1 MLTGIVLHWQV
12 TFAGRLHIA
21 TVYELC
27 TQTLYYYLCAI
38 AIFWYKLIILYIMNT
53 TITSSNTINSSTI
66 DNTSTDNNN
75 SGGSSN
81 FIRGALLL
89 SIGGL
94 LAKILGAL
102 YRIPLTNILGSY
114 GMGLYQLVF
123 PPYILFLTVA
133 QAGVPMALSRIIAAN
148 SQLGDSGKSNKVFWL
163 CFRWLTLLGVLGA
176 VTLVLTSSLIAE
188 AQGNIDT
195 AQYFVL
201 VAPALV
207 FVPITNVFKSYFQGN
222 MNMLPSSATT
232 VIEQIVKLTV
242 GLAAA
247 SYYMPDVELAVGGAV
262 LAITVSECV
271 SMLIMGGVYVV
282 HKHRNKL
289 PIVWSIARAERS
301 VVFRDIV
308 HIAFPVALGS
318 FVMQLSQVV
327 DSIMVVNLLSSVD
340 ATSLY
345 GLWTGPVN
353 SMLGL
358 PIALSAGVAV
368 SALPSITKTYV
379 AGDTASLSGSY
390 NSAIKLTVVIALP
403 CAMGMSLLSEN
414 ILSLLYSSLPTDEI
428 HVSAILLSVSALSIV
443 FLAVVQTA
451 VSLLHAVGK
460 PYVSVVVLAVSI
472 VVKAVVNALLLPIDN
487 INIYGAAISETLCYL
502 FSMVCV
508 IIYTSK
514 VLHLSLDV
522 GNTVLKPI
530 AASLV
535 MTLAITVMTVCVPQ
549 FVDSTI
555 GTLCT
560 IALAG
565 LVYLAVTLALKVFD
579 TSEIGLLKANKVQS

>member
-1 MLTGIVLHWQV
+1 
-12 TFAGRLHIA
+12 
-21 TVYELC
+21 
-27 TQTLYYYLCAI
+27 
-38 AIFWYKLIILYIMNT
+38 MNT
-53 TITSSNTINSSTI
+53 TVTKTSTIDSNGIVNSCTDNNSST
-66 DNTSTDNNN
+66 SH
-75 SGGSSN
+75 SSS

-148 SQLGDSGKSNKVFWL
+148 SQLGESAKSNKVFWL
-163 CFRWLTLLGVLGA
+163 CFRWLALLGVLGA
-176 VTLVLTSSLIAE
+176 VTLMLTSSLIAE
-188 AQGNIDT
+188 AQGNADT

-222 MNMLPSSATT
+222 MNMLPSSVTT

-242 GLAAA
+242 GLAVA
-247 SYYMPDVELAVGGAV
+247 SYYMPDVSLAVGGAV
-262 LAITVSECV
+262 LAITVSECA
-271 SMLIMGGVYVV
+271 SMLIMGGVFVV
-282 HKHRNKL
+282 HKHKNKL
-289 PIVWSIARAERS
+289 PIVWSIDRAERS
-301 VVFRDIV
+301 AVLKDIA

-379 AGDTASLSGSY
+379 AGDTANLSRSY

-414 ILSLLYSSLPTDEI
+414 ILSLLYSSLPASEI
-428 HVSAILLSVSALSIV
+428 HISAVLLSISALSIV

-460 PYVSVVVLAVSI
+460 PYVSVIVLAVSI
-472 VVKAVVNALLLPIDN
+472 AVKAIVNALLLPIDS

-502 FSMVCV
+502 FSMICV

-535 MTLAITVMTVCVPQ
+535 MTLAITAMSATVPQ
-549 FVDSTI
+549 FVGSTI

-560 IALAG
+560 IALSG
-565 LVYLAVTLALKVFD
+565 LVYLAVTVLLRVFD
-579 TSEIGLLKANKVQS
+579 TEEISLLSRSKGGAVPTK

>member
-1 MLTGIVLHWQV
+1 
-12 TFAGRLHIA
+12 
-21 TVYELC
+21 
-27 TQTLYYYLCAI
+27 
-38 AIFWYKLIILYIMNT
+38 MN
-53 TITSSNTINSSTI
+53 NSI
-66 DNTSTDNNN
+66 DNSN
-75 SGGSSN
+75 SNSQGSS
-81 FIRGALLL
+81 FVRGALLL

-123 PPYILFLTVA
+123 PPYILFLTLA

-148 SQLGDSGKSNKVFWL
+148 SQLGNDKQSNKVFWL
-163 CFRWLTLLGVLGA
+163 CMRWLAMLGIIGA
-176 VTLVLTSSLIAE
+176 VVLALCSNMIASL
-188 AQGNIDT
+188 QGNSDT

-201 VAPALV
+201 IAPALI
-207 FVPITNVFKSYFQGN
+207 FVPVTNVLKGYFQGN
-222 MNMLPSSATT
+222 MNMLPSSVTT
-232 VIEQIVKLTV
+232 VLEQIVKLVV
-242 GLAAA
+242 GLVTA
-247 SYYMPDVELAVGGAV
+247 SYYMPDVNMAVAGAV
-262 LAITVSECV
+262 LAITVSELA
-271 SMLIMGGVYVV
+271 SLLIMTGVFVV
-282 HKHRNKL
+282 HKHKNKL
-289 PIVWSIARAERS
+289 PIEWQLDKVERQGIVREISQIAL
-301 VVFRDIV
+301 
-308 HIAFPVALGS
+308 PVAVGS

-368 SALPSITKTYV
+368 TTLPSITKTFV
-379 AGDTASLSGSY
+379 AGDNDGLIRSY
-390 NSAIKLTVVIALP
+390 NSAIKLTIVIALP
-403 CAMGMSLLSEN
+403 CAMGISMLSEN
-414 ILSLLYSSLPTDEI
+414 ILSMLYSSLSVEEI
-428 HVSAILLSVSALSIV
+428 HVSAVLLSLSAMSIV

-451 VSLLHAVGK
+451 VSVLHAVGK
-460 PYVSVVVLAVSI
+460 PYVTVAVLAVSI
-472 VVKAVVNALLLPIDN
+472 VVKAIVNAVLLPIDS

-502 FSMVCV
+502 FSLICV

-514 VLHLSLDV
+514 VLHLSLDM

-530 AASLV
+530 ASSLV
-535 MTLAITVMTVCVPQ
+535 MTLAITVLVTFAPQ
-549 FVDSTI
+549 FVGSTL

-565 LVYLAVTLALKVFD
+565 MLYLAVVFALRVFD
-579 TSEIGLLKANKVQS
+579 SSELGLLSSKKVQAE